1 METESKIKSCVQTDK
16 KIFKMLKNQNI
27 PYPDSQESQYAHQ
40 EFNENYQDY
49 EEHYENVKNNFNEEY
64 QQDEETYKE
73 DQTYQEAC
81 NGYEDKINTIS
92 ENKNRTYI
100 KNSNYEDYS
109 NRKNYSNEESIQREQ
124 GRSFTYTNNLVN
136 DSNNKSIPVRSDN
149 LDIYNYPKNSKNIPQ
164 QYDDNTYSNQN
175 YNNGNNSYFRES
187 QSSIQNQINTQND
200 STLNSE
206 KKKNYLI
213 EFDKNFKPQI
223 IKEKD
228 MKIMNVSVST
238 NREENS
244 TNRSLQ
250 DRDGPQNKNIRKQI
264 LNKNMQMASNN
275 NIGNEYYSNNQ
286 PNLKKQVFIPC
297 NKRMNSNLEYSNL
310 HNYSR
315 NFPIEAY
322 NMMPT
327 ETSQFEPNNFHNSNF
342 NKFIQAASAFDSVYS
357 QNRNEDTILREQ
369 SINKYI
375 NKNNSDRNA
384 NNSIYRRI
392 PSTFTNNFYSNEED
406 LNLSVN
412 NSNLNLPMQ
421 IHQQMRDS
429 PQLNIENNSHAHYQ
443 PKSSREDELISP
455 HFNYSA
461 RYNREE
467 EVRQE
472 TNQNTCN
479 NQNQYIPFTIQN
491 EDFVKS
497 PNNQKNFSASEEND
511 LNESDRLSSYT
522 PSERTKSKLKKFSKK
537 IYIKYFKIFFK
548 KKSEKIT

>member
-27 PYPDSQESQYAHQ
+27 PYPDSQESHYEHQ

-64 QQDEETYKE
+64 QQDDDTYKE
-73 DQTYQEAC
+73 DETYQEAC

-92 ENKNRTYI
+92 EHKNGTYNKNP
-100 KNSNYEDYS
+100 NYENYS
-109 NRKNYSNEESIQREQ
+109 NSKNYSNEESIKREQ
-124 GRSFTYTNNLVN
+124 GRSSNNTNNLVN
-136 DSNNKSIPVRSDN
+136 DSNNQSIPVRSGDLN
-149 LDIYNYPKNSKNIPQ
+149 IYNYPKNSKNIPQ

-187 QSSIQNQINTQND
+187 QSSMQNQINTQND

-213 EFDKNFKPQI
+213 EFDKNLKPQV

-238 NREENS
+238 NREVNS

-250 DRDGPQNKNIRKQI
+250 DRDVPQNKNIRKQI
-264 LNKNMQMASNN
+264 FNKNMQMANN
-275 NIGNEYYSNNQ
+275 SNIGNEYYSHHQ
-286 PNLKKQVFIPC
+286 PNLKKQVFIPS
-297 NKRMNSNLEYSNL
+297 NKRVNSNLENSNL

-327 ETSQFEPNNFHNSNF
+327 ETSQFEQNNYHNSNF

-369 SINKYI
+369 SIYKYI

-384 NNSIYRRI
+384 NNSMYRRI

-472 TNQNTCN
+472 TNQNTCS

-491 EDFVKS
+491 EEFVKS
-497 PNNQKNFSASEEND
+497 PNNQKNFSACEEND

-522 PSERTKSKLKKFSKK
+522 PSERTKSKFKNFSKK
-537 IYIKYFKIFFK
+537 LI
-548 KKSEKIT
+548 